1 MTHISNENDTLE
13 KEHIRE
19 RRDLESLLQE
29 ADRLIGN
36 APFRFFTHW
45 RRQQARQ
52 RRWKAYP
59 LKIAVLALLKSGKS
73 TLINSWL
80 GDEFLPMSSLPET
93 AHILSIQQ
101 QAHFKHA
108 IIHDREKIYAKG
120 VIRINRFLHT
130 LNAQLRDAGLSFQNR
145 ELTLKVPFISLARHH
160 SGNIS
165 VQIIDTPGLDEAN
178 TGQFQEKI
186 ASIIHS
192 VDAVV
197 YLFDYTKLKTLEEK
211 RILED
216 LVAIRPDLLK
226 NGCLFFVIN
235 KIDRANR
242 NSYVYEETE
251 RYVATLLQQQFP
263 GATITSDQI
272 LLVSAEEALLARL
285 MLNTRASQKAR
296 RDFLQRVFGQ
306 RYEEEEISEDLLQRS
321 AFKLLQISRIE
332 QLEGAILTRLLA
344 HKEAVLFTELIHD
357 LQHSLLLFAADLR
370 TTHEQLIK
378 HHEKT
383 RQKLHRLQEK
393 SSNRDRHHS
402 KQIIAQAQE
411 ERLIAQTKKTQD
423 TIFSQSQHVV
433 ALEERLSQV
442 ESFLAEISFY
452 CQDVAL

>member
-13 KEHIRE
+13 KEYIRE

-160 SGNIS
+160 SGNIA
-165 VQIIDTPGLDEAN
+165 VEIIDTPGLDEAN
-178 TGQFQEKI
+178 TGQFQGKI

-211 RILED
+211 RILEG

-242 NSYVYEETE
+242 YSHAYEETAN
-251 RYVATLLQQQFP
+251 YVATYLQQQLP
-263 GATITSDQI
+263 GAIILSDHI
-272 LLVSAEEALLARL
+272 SLVSAEEALLARL
-285 MLNTRASQKAR
+285 ILNARASKKAR
-296 RDFLQRVFGQ
+296 RDFVQRVFGQ
-306 RYEEEEISEDLLQRS
+306 NEEVEEIEEDLLQRS
-321 AFKLLQISRIE
+321 AFKLLQISRVE
-332 QLEGAILTRLLA
+332 QLEAAIVTKLLA
-344 HKEAVLFTELIHD
+344 HKEQVLSAELLHD
-357 LQHSLLLFAADLR
+357 LQHSLTLFAADLR
-370 TTHEQLIK
+370 RMLEQLIK
-378 HHEKT
+378 RQT
-383 RQKLHRLQEK
+383 RASQQLHRLQEK
-393 SSNRDRHHS
+393 ADQRDRAHR
-402 KQIIAQAQE
+402 KQIIAQ
-411 ERLIAQTKKTQD
+411 IKDTQSA
-423 TIFSQSQHVV
+423 ILSQSQHAVI
-433 ALEERLSQV
+433 LEERLSQV
-442 ESFLAEISFY
+442 EAFLEEVSFY
-452 CQDVAL
+452 CQNVPLEQRVSG